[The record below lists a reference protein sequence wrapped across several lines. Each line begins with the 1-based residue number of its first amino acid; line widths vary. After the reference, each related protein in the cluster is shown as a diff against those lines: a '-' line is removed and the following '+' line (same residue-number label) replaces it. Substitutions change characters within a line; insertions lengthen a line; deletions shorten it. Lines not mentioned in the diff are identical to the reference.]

1 LSHKPDW
8 MENAKKNA
16 ALKAVTH
23 VNDGYVVG
31 LGSGTTAAYAIQA
44 LGARLKKEK
53 IHFLGIPTSFQ
64 AFLLAAENGIPMT
77 TLEEHP
83 VIDVTIDGADQVTPK
98 LELIKGMG
106 GALTREKIVAKAS
119 KKNIIIAD
127 ETKKVK
133 VLGQQDQPVPIE
145 IVPFATSLVIRA
157 IRTIG
162 GKPTLRESHGK
173 LGPVVTD
180 NGNFIIDASFGSIN
194 DPQELEQS
202 LKALTGVVE
211 TGLFIGTAD
220 IAYIGTRSQVEK
232 ISR

>member
-1 LSHKPDW
+1 
-8 MENAKKNA
+8 
-16 ALKAVTH
+16 
-23 VNDGYVVG
+23 
-31 LGSGTTAAYAIQA
+31 
-44 LGARLKKEK
+44 
-53 IHFLGIPTSFQ
+53 
-64 AFLLAAENGIPMT
+64 
-77 TLEEHP
+77 
-83 VIDVTIDGADQVTPK
+83 VTPK

-157 IRTIG
+157 VRTIG
-162 GKPTLRESHGK
+162 GKPILRESHGK

-180 NGNFIIDASFGSIN
+180 NGNFIIDAIFGPIP
-194 DPQELEQS
+194 DPQKLEQK